1 VAESERRRRLI
12 WLIWARVFVSTL
24 LMGSAVIFQITKP
37 GSLPID
43 PFFFLIGLT
52 YSLSVLYVTSLS
64 YVDRYPWL
72 IDLQFMCD
80 ATIVTAFIYFTGG
93 VTSYFALLYVLPII
107 GVASLKF
114 RSGSMRVAVLSAA
127 QYTGLVVVAYM
138 GGPGYIGGLW
148 MHDMRPLLPPLRVAA
163 LAVGADSTAL
173 IAVALLAG
181 SLAERLQNANARLED
196 ASLALADLQAFNQH
210 VIDSMTSGLVTTDRV
225 GRILTF
231 NPAAEAIVGRGTA
244 QVVGLRVADVLRLPE
259 EFTSLLARDLAGDRA
274 RRADY
279 TYRTGD
285 GATLDIGISATHL
298 VTPDGHAG
306 FLLTFQDVTEMRRL
320 EREARM
326 RQRLAAVGEMA
337 AGIAHEIR
345 NPLASIRGSIQVLRA
360 ELGLSEEQARLMDI
374 VMRESDRLNDT
385 IRSFLSYARPQ
396 PLSAGPVDAGRLLR
410 DTAILLRN
418 SPEVLPA
425 HRIDVDAPDAGPIA
439 NGDDGQMRQV
449 VWNLATNGLR
459 AMPEGGRLVLRARAD
474 GPSEQGELRVALEVA
489 DEGVGIAPEQLDTL
503 FQPFH
508 GSFARGSGLG
518 LAIVHRIV
526 SDHHGEVRV
535 ESEVGKGT
543 TVTVRLPGTTASA
556 GAAAGEA
563 GAAGGAGGRAAN
575 QLESVGQGA
584 GG

>member
-1 VAESERRRRLI
+1 VAGSERRRRLI
-12 WLIWARVFVSTL
+12 WLIWARVLVSTL
-24 LMGSAVIFQITKP
+24 LMGSAVIFQITAP

-52 YSLSVLYVTSLS
+52 YCLSVLYVTSLN
-64 YVDRYPWL
+64 YIDRSPWL
-72 IDLQFMCD
+72 IDLQFAFDVC
-80 ATIVTAFIYFTGG
+80 TVTAFIYFTGG
-93 VTSYFALLYVLPII
+93 VTSYFALLYVLPIVGI
-107 GVASLKF
+107 ASLKF
-114 RSGSMRVAVLSAA
+114 RSGSLRVAVLSASL
-127 QYTGLVVVAYM
+127 YTAVAVAAYA

-148 MHDMRPLLPPLRVAA
+148 MDDMRALLPPLRVAT
-163 LAVGADSTAL
+163 LAVGADAIAL
-173 IAVALLAG
+173 VAVALLAG
-181 SLAERLQNANARLED
+181 SLAERLRSANARLED

-210 VIDSMTSGLVTTDRV
+210 VIDSMTSGLVTTDRA

-231 NPAAEAIVGRGTA
+231 NRAAEAIVGRKAGH
-244 QVVGLRVADVLRLPE
+244 VVGLKSADVLQFPE
-259 EFTSLLARDLAGDRA
+259 EFNGVLARNLGGERA
-274 RRADY
+274 CRADY
-279 TYRTGD
+279 AYRTAD
-285 GATLDIGISATHL
+285 GAVVDIGLSATHL

-320 EREARM
+320 EREARK

-345 NPLASIRGSIQVLRA
+345 NPLASMRGSIQVLRA
-360 ELGLSEEQARLMDI
+360 ELALSDEQARLMDI

-396 PLSAGPVDAGRLLR
+396 PLAAGPVDAGRLLR

-418 SPEVLPA
+418 SPEVLAA
-425 HRIDVDAPDAGPIA
+425 HSIEVEASDTGPIVD
-439 NGDDGQMRQV
+439 GDDGQIRQV

-459 AMPEGGRLVLRARAD
+459 AMPEGGRLVLRARTDAA
-474 GPSEQGELRVALEVA
+474 ETGETRVAIEVA
-489 DEGVGIAPEQLDTL
+489 DEGVGIAPDQLDTL

-526 SDHHGEVRV
+526 SDHRGEVRV

-543 TVTVRLPGTTASA
+543 TVTVRLPGALSDRSQ
-556 GAAAGEA
+556 EPVV
-563 GAAGGAGGRAAN
+563 R
-575 QLESVGQGA
+575 GQGVPVSLSA
-584 GG
+584 